1 MFSESDL
8 PQSISRLERSVK
20 LTSLIYVIN
29 NDNVLFVLP
38 NANSKSEMNLL
49 TKNQAVVFIQLT
61 GSSGC
66 VVVELLEV
74 CFRLIRAFRWKKEE
88 IINIKGDIQIC
99 AKLTRLA
106 NPFFLFV
113 DLALSENLC
122 TYVYQGY

>member
-1 MFSESDL
+1 MIMFS
-8 PQSISRLERSVK
+8 
-20 LTSLIYVIN
+20 
-29 NDNVLFVLP
+29 LFYQTQIQNL
-38 NANSKSEMNLL
+38 KWTLL

-99 AKLTRLA
+99 TKLRRLA